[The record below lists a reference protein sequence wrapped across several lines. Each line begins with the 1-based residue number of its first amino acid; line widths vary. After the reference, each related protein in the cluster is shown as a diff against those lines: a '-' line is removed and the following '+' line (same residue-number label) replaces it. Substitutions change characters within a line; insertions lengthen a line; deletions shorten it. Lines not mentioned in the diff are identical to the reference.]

1 MQGRRGVGRMG
12 HPRLHAV
19 RTDHGKAQRAAGTIA
34 QGRPGQEVAGQRRRT
49 RAGPPGQGRIDL
61 GRGPARAERA
71 RAEKVERDR
80 ALAAERNA
88 QARQAEQKAQAR
100 QIITAHAVTHKGDDE
115 YRFSDGAAIRTLLID
130 LLRKALSVG
139 VLVIVAHGEGYA
151 LLPAL
156 PPKRCVNAHEAIIV
170 DHGQP
175 GSTAEISTGN
185 AEDDA
190 YYAQFQVPDDLV
202 W

>member
-1 MQGRRGVGRMG
+1 MRNPLQEQLLKAGLVKK
-12 HPRLHAV
+12 
-19 RTDHGKAQRAAGTIA
+19 GKADQIARDQVKARLAKGQARPPADADRVDAARL
-34 QGRPGQEVAGQRRRT
+34 Q
-49 RAGPPGQGRIDL
+49 
-61 GRGPARAERA
+61 AERA
-71 RAEKVERDR
+71 ERDR

-88 QARQAEQKAQAR
+88 QARQAEQKAQAK
-100 QIITAHAVTHKGDDE
+100 QIITAHAVPHKGDDE

-130 LLRKALSVG
+130 PKLRKALSVG

-151 LLPAL
+151 LLPRAAAEKVRERA
-156 PPKRCVNAHEAIIV
+156 PEAIIV

>member
-1 MQGRRGVGRMG
+1 MAKPNALQEQLLKAGLAKKSQASAAAREQAKARQ
-12 HPRLHAV
+12 
-19 RTDHGKAQRAAGTIA
+19 GKAESTSAEVQR
-34 QGRPGQEVAGQRRRT
+34 E
-49 RAGPPGQGRIDL
+49 
-61 GRGPARAERA
+61 AERA

-88 QARQAEQKAQAR
+88 QARQ
-100 QIITAHAVTHKGDDE
+100 ITTAHAVPHKGDDE

-130 LLRKALSVG
+130 PKLRKALSVG

-151 LLPAL
+151 LLPRAAAEKVRERA
-156 PPKRCVNAHEAIIV
+156 PEAIIV